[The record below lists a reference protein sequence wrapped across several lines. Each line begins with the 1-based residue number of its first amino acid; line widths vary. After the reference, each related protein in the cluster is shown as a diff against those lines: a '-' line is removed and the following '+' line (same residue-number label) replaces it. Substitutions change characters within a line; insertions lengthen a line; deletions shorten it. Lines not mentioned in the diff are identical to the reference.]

1 TFLTVATW
9 VAEAEA
15 HIPSAQ
21 ERFWKRAVKLWTD
34 IHALPETNP
43 LRRNTSRMR
52 KFRRQYRSPLFQVAE
67 ALKDIDMERM
77 ETIRPGVLAPWEKRV
92 QTVVE
97 NAAQGLEANWAV
109 RIAVSSSAR
118 NGVVGMGGAI
128 SIQNIEKR
136 SFSVTLGK
144 REEQN
149 PYAAELAAMAE
160 ALSRL
165 PKLRFRSIALITRNK
180 AAVLTLRRPRQ
191 QSGQSYISQFY
202 KTVQTLR
209 RDGNTVTVLWL
220 PASEE
225 CELASLAKQEAKM
238 ATRLNAR
245 PQTQLPRMRSTTH
258 NIARKQ
264 GIAKKVP
271 ADVGAYSKRIDT
283 ALPGK
288 HTRQLYDGLSRK
300 ESSVLAQ
307 LRTGMAQL
315 NTYRHRIKAST
326 TDQCECGQAA
336 ETVEHFLFR
345 CRKWTTQRTE
355 MLQCTQASRGNLPF
369 YLGGK
374 AATDDAKWTP
384 DMDAVRATI
393 RFAIAT
399 RRLEAN

>member
-1 TFLTVATW
+1 MVSDCGFHLQLAATKLTTQLARITGKWKIKGCAQSVATL
-9 VAEAEA
+9 V
-15 HIPSAQ
+15 SA
-21 ERFWKRAVKLWTD
+21 LS
-34 IHALPETNP
+34 P
-43 LRRNTSRMR
+43 LR
-52 KFRRQYRSPLFQVAE
+52 
-67 ALKDIDMERM
+67 
-77 ETIRPGVLAPWEKRV
+77 RV

-97 NAAQGLEANWAV
+97 DTAQSLEANWAV
-109 RIAVSSSAR
+109 RIAVSSSAQ
-118 NGVVGMGGAI
+118 NEVVGMGGAI
-128 SIQNIEKR
+128 SIQNNER
-136 SFSVTLGK
+136 QSFSITLGK

-149 PYAAELAAMAE
+149 PYLAELAAMTE

-165 PKLRFRSIALITRNK
+165 PKLRFRNIALITRNK

-225 CELASLAKQEAKM
+225 NELASLAKREAKM
-238 ATRLNAR
+238 ATRPNTR

-271 ADVGAYSKRIDT
+271 VDVGAYPKRIDT
-283 ALPGK
+283 TLPGK
-288 HTRQLYDGLSRK
+288 HTRQLYHGLSRK

-326 TDQCECGQAA
+326 INQCECGASDDMIRNSNT
-336 ETVEHFLFR
+336 ET
-345 CRKWTTQRTE
+345 
-355 MLQCTQASRGNLPF
+355 
-369 YLGGK
+369 
-374 AATDDAKWTP
+374 
-384 DMDAVRATI
+384 
-393 RFAIAT
+393 
-399 RRLEAN
+399 